1 MGLQSLTL
9 CSYPEVEFHNHCSLC
24 FSSSFP
30 STQMTGPLYSLDQW
44 RWPTGLQASVTWT
57 FSGLMNVFTIFA
69 HTATIPLSSPSMWG
83 KDVGLMQ
90 QDTSLKM
97 WVQLFITWTNGGLLC
112 GGVCAVSRWM
122 VAHCKDSKERV
133 ISSFD
138 VHVVPTRY
146 NSQVVELSPIV
157 VLTTVLCPS
166 ALASCLFNCCR
177 VSGAINIILQT
188 SRLLVY
194 KWLTWICR
202 IFTYWYF
209 IISWKLEP
217 CTYPIT

>member
-1 MGLQSLTL
+1 MCL
-9 CSYPEVEFHNHCSLC
+9 
-24 FSSSFP
+24 
-30 STQMTGPLYSLDQW
+30 
-44 RWPTGLQASVTWT
+44 
-57 FSGLMNVFTIFA
+57 
-69 HTATIPLSSPSMWG
+69 LSSHIRQPFHSP
-83 KDVGLMQ
+83 L
-90 QDTSLKM
+90 
-97 WVQLFITWTNGGLLC
+97 LLC
-112 GGVCAVSRWM
+112 EARMLVWCSKIHPWKCEYSCLLLELMEVCYVAECVVSRWM
-122 VAHCKDSKERV
+122 FAPCEDSKERI

-217 CTYPIT
+217 CAYPIT